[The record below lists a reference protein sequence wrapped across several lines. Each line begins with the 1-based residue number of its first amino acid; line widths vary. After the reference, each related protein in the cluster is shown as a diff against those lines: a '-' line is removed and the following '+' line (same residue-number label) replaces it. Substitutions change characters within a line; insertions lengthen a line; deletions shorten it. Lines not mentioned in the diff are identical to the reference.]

1 MKKKSLLVENV
12 PDGRKNLCLCKTSFM
27 KEKSWLVNKFFAYG
41 KIIAL
46 CFLKIKSS
54 TKTNA
59 NVEVIK
65 ISISKLGAK
74 S

>member
-1 MKKKSLLVENV
+1 
-12 PDGRKNLCLCKTSFM
+12 M
-27 KEKSWLVNKFFAYG
+27 KEKSWLVNKFFDYG

-59 NVEVIK
+59 SFEVIK